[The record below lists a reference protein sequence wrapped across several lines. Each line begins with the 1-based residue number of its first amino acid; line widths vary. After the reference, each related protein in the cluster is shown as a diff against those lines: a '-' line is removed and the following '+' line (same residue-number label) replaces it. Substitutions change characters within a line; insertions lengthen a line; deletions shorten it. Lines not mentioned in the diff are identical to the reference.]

1 MPSPGRRAID
11 PSPGPRRLVKTP
23 VAGHPLPKGEGCGP
37 DFEARDVIFELVA
50 ES

>member
-1 MPSPGRRAID
+1 
-11 PSPGPRRLVKTP
+11 VKTP

-37 DFEARDVIFELVA
+37 DFEARDVMFELAA